1 MNVDDFIAKILAY
14 EKLPTIYKLG
24 KFMNSYRK
32 GKNGNYLE
40 CDCSGLIK
48 GTLWG
53 YPYNGK
59 YGNKYPDVNANS
71 IIEHY
76 CYNQSYDFNNISKG
90 EFVWMYGHIGVYIG
104 NGKVCECSPKW
115 ENGIQITNLT
125 ARKWTKHGYS
135 KWLDYPSNSNTNTN
149 TNKTWDI
156 ESIARDVLNGKYGN
170 GHKTRKRN
178 IGCDD
183 ATYQQIRKR
192 VNELSK

>member
-59 YGNKYPDVNANS
+59 YCNIYPDVNANTIMS
-71 IIEHY
+71 NY
-76 CYNQSYDFNNISKG
+76 CYNKSSDLDNISKG
-90 EFVWMYGHIGVYIG
+90 EFVWMNGHIGVYIG

-115 ENGIQITNLT
+115 ENGIQITNLK
-125 ARKWTKHGYS
+125 ARKWAKHGYS
-135 KWLDYPSNSNTNTN
+135 NWLDYSSNTN

-156 ESIARDVLNGKYGN
+156 EAIARDVLNGKYGN
-170 GHKTRKRN
+170 GHETRKKM

-183 ATYQQIRKR
+183 ATYQKIRKR

>member
-1 MNVDDFIAKILAY
+1 MNVDVFIAKILAY

-24 KFMNSYRK
+24 KFMNSYRN
-32 GKNGNYLE
+32 GKNGKYLE

-53 YPYNGK
+53 YPYNGR
-59 YGNKYPDVNANS
+59 YGNVYPDVNANTIMS
-71 IIEHY
+71 NY
-76 CYNQSYDFNNISKG
+76 CYNQSINFNKITRG
-90 EFVWMYGHIGVYIG
+90 EFVWMNGHIGVYIG

-115 ENGIQITNLT
+115 ENGIQITNLKD
-125 ARKWTKHGYS
+125 RKWAKHGYS
-135 KWLDYPSNSNTNTN
+135 NWLDYSSMSNVNSS
-149 TNKTWDI
+149 KTWDI
-156 ESIARDVLNGKYGN
+156 EAIARDVLNGKYGN
-170 GHKTRKRN
+170 GHETRKIN